1 MTYMATPLHKNPCSG
16 DHEIYSCE
24 RQCNIPWLSLLYT
37 LSVWT
42 FPQSRELTLKVR
54 GHEIYNLL
62 SSKTYRY
69 YILNLVKIGPLVL
82 ENMLTNGAHRTTT
95 NGNQ

>member
-1 MTYMATPLHKNPCSG
+1 MATPLYKNPAPG
-16 DHEIYSCE
+16 ITKFTVVKDNLIFLGYHYWGGGGLAMV
-24 RQCNIPWLSLLYT
+24 IPK
-37 LSVWT
+37 V
-42 FPQSRELTLKVR
+42 LTLRVR

-82 ENMLTNGAHRTTT
+82 ENMLTNGAYRTTT